1 MSNLYKLIVSF
12 LIGLFIFGLG
22 IGVGYGLTRYFE
34 YGTLPLQA
42 DTAAP
47 ENFGLFKEVW
57 AIVNDKFYGG
67 VPDSPKITYG
77 AIQGALASLED
88 PYTLFVEPQPREL
101 EKAAL
106 EGQFGGVGAY
116 VSRDEAG
123 QVILEPMPDSPS
135 ERAGLKKG
143 DVLIQV
149 DDTPLKPE
157 MTTDDIILLIR
168 GEVGTKVNLVV
179 TRAGQPEPLTLT
191 VERAII
197 ETPSVL
203 WQIAEEDPT
212 VGYVSIRIFSN
223 RTSAELGR
231 AMAELKSAGATRYI
245 LDLRANGGGLLE
257 SAIDVAS
264 MFLADGVV
272 VTENRR
278 DEDPKVYKVRSGQK
292 YTDAPIVILVDG
304 GTASASEIVAGALR
318 DHQRAILIGERTYG
332 KGSVQLVY
340 DLSDQ
345 SSLHVTVAKWFT
357 PNNSS
362 IDKVGLSPDI
372 EALFTDED
380 RANGVDPQYLKA
392 LEYLQKEK

>member
-22 IGVGYGLTRYFE
+22 IGVGYGLTRYLE
-34 YGTLPLQA
+34 YGSLSPQA
-42 DTAAP
+42 DAVTP

-57 AIVNDKFYGG
+57 AIVNDKYYGG
-67 VPDSPKITYG
+67 VPNSPKITYG
-77 AIQGALASLED
+77 AIEGALASLED

-106 EGQFGGVGAY
+106 DGQFGGIGAY
-116 VSRDEAG
+116 VRRDDAG
-123 QVILEPMPDSPS
+123 RVLLEPMPDTPA
-135 ERAGLKKG
+135 ERAGLKKD

-149 DDTPLKPE
+149 DETVLKPE
-157 MTTDDIILLIR
+157 MTTDDVILLIR
-168 GEVGTKVNLVV
+168 GEVGTKVKLGI
-179 TRAGQPEPLTLT
+179 TRAGASEPLTFT

-197 ETPSVL
+197 ETPSVI
-203 WQIAEEDPT
+203 WQMTEEDPAT
-212 VGYVSIRIFSN
+212 GYVSIRIFSN

-245 LDLRANGGGLLE
+245 IDLRGNGGGLLE
-257 SAIDVAS
+257 SAVDVAS
-264 MFLADGVV
+264 TFLADGVV

-278 DEDPKVYKVRSGQK
+278 DEEPKVYKVRSGVK

-318 DHQRAILIGERTYG
+318 DHQRAVLIGERTYG

-357 PNNSS
+357 PNNNS
-362 IDKVGLSPDI
+362 IDKVGLLPDV
-372 EALFTDED
+372 EVLFTDED
-380 RANGVDPQYLKA
+380 RANGTDPQYLKA
-392 LEYLQKEK
+392 LEYLQQKK